1 MSTTIAPEI
10 PVEDRPK
17 PLTDL
22 VSQCSLCGDDF
33 PSAYEAFI
41 HEQLDHEGDAPE

>member
-1 MSTTIAPEI
+1 MPTAIDPEV

-22 VSQCSLCGDDF
+22 VAQCSLCEDEF
-33 PSAYEAFI
+33 PTAYEAYT

>member
-1 MSTTIAPEI
+1 MATAIAPEV

-22 VSQCSLCGDDF
+22 VAQCSLCDDEF
-33 PSAYEAFI
+33 LTAYEAYM
-41 HEQLDHEGDAPE
+41 HEHLDHEGDAPE